1 VAGNQRHRDRSLIG
15 LAFFTFCR
23 LQRNEQL
30 WRGAGVADCRLK
42 RRQAEEL
49 IISPALHVLLW
60 TSTVLRGRRAVLVHA
75 GWYPAVTPG
84 GHFRDDFTA
93 GLVQVWVAATESP
106 LHRRLPFH
114 SLPALTASPMAPFS
128 SSFANHTQPRTFLPP
143 GQRHPLRAV
152 TMYSKS
158 DLKP

>member
-1 VAGNQRHRDRSLIG
+1 MAGNQRHRDRSLIG

-75 GWYPAVTPG
+75 GWYPAVTRG
-84 GHFRDDFTA
+84 GLFRDDFTA
-93 GLVQVWVAATESP
+93 GLVQVWEPQPPKAPLGRYTAPSP
-106 LHRRLPFH
+106 PIP
-114 SLPALTASPMAPFS
+114 LPAANFTDGTLLAVLCESHGQELFPAAWSATSASA
-128 SSFANHTQPRTFLPP
+128 
-143 GQRHPLRAV
+143 G
-152 TMYSKS
+152 
-158 DLKP
+158 

>member
-1 VAGNQRHRDRSLIG
+1 MIG

-75 GWYPAVTPG
+75 GWYPAV
-84 GHFRDDFTA
+84 
-93 GLVQVWVAATESP
+93 S
-106 LHRRLPFH
+106 
-114 SLPALTASPMAPFS
+114 
-128 SSFANHTQPRTFLPP
+128 
-143 GQRHPLRAV
+143 RAV
-152 TMYSKS
+152 TFATIAPQGLFRFGWQPPKARYTVASHSTHYLRSRLHRWRPSPRPLQITHSPELSCHLAS
-158 DLKP
+158 DIR